1 MHSEEHWLLYYI
13 SYPGI
18 KADNVLWDRGSS
30 VLVDGAQLYLYSLLL
45 YPNHC
50 TKCPLGNTA
59 LIKLYGDTS
68 ETDIIFIPQTN
79 NTTLLK
85 VLISIIHVSF
95 WFECR

>member
-13 SYPGI
+13 SYSGI
-18 KADNVLWDRGSS
+18 KADNVLYCETEGALFLSM
-30 VLVDGAQLYLYSLLL
+30 VLNFVFIHYYCTH
-45 YPNHC
+45 NHC

-68 ETDIIFIPQTN
+68 ETDIIFIPKTN

-85 VLISIIHVSF
+85 V
-95 WFECR
+95 